1 MTCNQNCNQ
10 GRACPARTAAAI
22 SFAAECEGVMPMSTG
37 CSVKA
42 LPTPKRQP
50 LPVADMQ
57 PLDPLES
64 ALVWLVVS
72 VCAALCLYSIVR
84 FLQFIGG

>member
-1 MTCNQNCNQ
+1 MTCNHDCNQ
-10 GRACPARTAAAI
+10 GRSCTCAMVT
-22 SFAAECEGVMPMSTG
+22 FYAETEGVMPMATG

-42 LPTPKRQP
+42 APNPKREP

-84 FLQFIGG
+84 FLQFTGA